1 MKNIRLNY
9 WIVSR
14 RISKCR
20 AKPCRGRLDKSG
32 GRSEEG
38 PRIVRTKR
46 FTVKPMAVDEAVMQ
60 MNLLGHSFFV
70 FTNAETEDVNVVYRR
85 KDGNYGLIDPYFE

>member
-1 MKNIRLNY
+1 MALT
-9 WIVSR
+9 
-14 RISKCR
+14 
-20 AKPCRGRLDKSG
+20 PQ
-32 GRSEEG
+32 
-38 PRIVRTKR
+38 IVRTKR